1 MNCGQPRVSS
11 AVRFAW
17 VLLCLLLAAIAAS
30 LLLGPARLPALALLR
45 GLAGQGDTTIL
56 TVLWELRVPRTL
68 LATVLGAGLG
78 AAGGSLQALLRNP
91 LADPGLLGISSC
103 SALGAVL
110 AFYSGLGAS
119 FALALPLGGLAG
131 AVLGTLAL
139 LPLAQ
144 RHHTLSLVLGGV
156 ALGALAS
163 ALTSLFLNL
172 LPNPYAAYDIV
183 FWLMGSLVDRS
194 WHEAALAVP
203 LMGVGL
209 LLLLSKARLLGPLAL
224 GEEVAGSLGLDLRG
238 LRRSLVLGTAL
249 CVGPGV
255 AVAGYI
261 GFVGLMVPHCLRP
274 FVGHEPARLVPLSAL
289 AGSALTVLAD
299 VACRLPPGG
308 ELRLGVVT
316 ALLGAPFLL
325 VLLRRSPATL

>member
-1 MNCGQPRVSS
+1 MTNHR
-11 AVRFAW
+11 RLAW
-17 VLLCLLLAAIAAS
+17 ALVGLLLAGLSAS
-30 LLLGPARLPALALLR
+30 LITGPAVLPASAVLHGLLGE
-45 GLAGQGDTTIL
+45 GDPVTR

-68 LATVLGAGLG
+68 LATILGAGLG
-78 AAGGSLQALLRNP
+78 AAGASLQALFRNP
-91 LADPGLLGISSC
+91 LADPGLLGVSSC

-110 AFYSGLGAS
+110 AFYSGLGAQY
-119 FALALPLGGLAG
+119 AMALPVGGLAG

-139 LPLAQ
+139 LQLA
-144 RHHTLSLVLGGV
+144 RRRDTLALVLGGV

-163 ALTSLFLNL
+163 ALTSLFLSL

-183 FWLMGSLVDRS
+183 FWLMGSLIDRS
-194 WHEAALAVP
+194 WDEARLAVP
-203 LMGVGL
+203 LMAVGL
-209 LLLLSKARLLGPLAL
+209 LLLLSKARWLGPLAL
-224 GEEVAGSLGLDLRG
+224 GEDVAASLGVDLRR
-238 LRRSLVLGTAL
+238 LRLALVLGTAL

-255 AVAGYI
+255 AVAGYV
-261 GFVGLMVPHCLRP
+261 GFVGLIVPHCLRP

-299 VACRLPPGG
+299 VACRLPAGG

-325 VLLRRSPATL
+325 VLLRRSGGTF